1 MLKVTLQWCSIYS
14 GDQPHFCELKVCSDL
29 SLNNNRIEY
38 FQLHVQDSF
47 SSLFPCRRYV
57 QNIVATD
64 ETISI
69 LGLELS
75 INVLLGLLHS
85 NVHVPIQTGKD
96 SCTLHMPV
104 EYHRMRN
111 AEIVNTLG
119 ERKNQHNR
127 NFFEI
132 FIAKFLL
139 SFISLTIQRPILPI
153 LTFVIRA

>member
-1 MLKVTLQWCSIYS
+1 M
-14 GDQPHFCELKVCSDL
+14 
-29 SLNNNRIEY
+29 NNNRIEY
-38 FQLHVQDSF
+38 FQLHVQDSC

-57 QNIVATD
+57 QNIVASD

-75 INVLLGLLHS
+75 IDVLLGLLHS

-119 ERKNQHNR
+119 ERENQHNQ

-132 FIAKFLL
+132 FIAKTLL